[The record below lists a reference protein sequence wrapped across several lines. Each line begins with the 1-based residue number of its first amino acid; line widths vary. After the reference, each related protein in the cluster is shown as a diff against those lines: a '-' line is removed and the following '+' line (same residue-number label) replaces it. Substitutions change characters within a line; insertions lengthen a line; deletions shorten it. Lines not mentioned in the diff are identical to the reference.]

1 VVPRLLVVEDE
12 GELLEFLKM
21 RLEANGYEVIGA
33 CDGKEGFEKAVKA
46 KPDLILLDLMLPKVD
61 GYWVCN
67 LLKNDKRYGMIPII
81 ILTARSEAES
91 LKLAKECGA
100 DAYMTKPFEVEE
112 LLSKI
117 AGLINK

>member
-1 VVPRLLVVEDE
+1 VPKLLVVEDE

-33 CDGKEGFEKAVKA
+33 CDGKEGFEKAVKE

-67 LLKNDKRYGMIPII
+67 LLKKDKRYDMIPII
-81 ILTARSEAES
+81 ILTAKSGAEHS
-91 LKLAKECGA
+91 KLAKECGA
-100 DAYMTKPFEVEE
+100 DFYMTKPFEIEE

-117 AGLINK
+117 ASLIKK